1 MKLEAGKRY
10 KARNGDITE
19 PLEYVGYS
27 ATYPYYARGVGG
39 SKRGWAANGQW
50 LAGDW
55 NPQDYDPIEEY
66 VEVPESVGVKKI
78 KLEIGRRYVTRDG
91 SLVGPLVDSGEGA
104 PKGFPFK
111 DEELVETWRQD
122 GTWSLNPKKEYRLDI
137 VAEYVGSGWVTPP
150 TIMLESGKMYRTRG
164 GVVAGPLEIQPEDPR
179 VESYLADY
187 IFAAEL
193 YGETEYW
200 TKEGYNDRHCDGE
213 PVLGPEDLIEEVQV
227 AESVMTPTPDPE
239 PDLYEDLVDWA
250 LSEMAETEETGTE
263 FSEGYRFAI
272 MQMLED
278 VLGLEVMQRTE
289 YGVRGITE
297 G

>member
-39 SKRGWAANGQW
+39 SKRGWATNGQW

-55 NPQDYDPIEEY
+55 NPQDYDLIEEY
-66 VEVPESVGVKKI
+66 VEVPEYVEVKKI

-91 SLVGPLVDSGEGA
+91 SIVGPLVDSGEGA

-111 DEELVETWRQD
+111 DEELVEAWRQD

-137 VAEYVGSGWVTPP
+137 VAEYAGSGW
-150 TIMLESGKMYRTRG
+150 
-164 GVVAGPLEIQPEDPR
+164 
-179 VESYLADY
+179 
-187 IFAAEL
+187 
-193 YGETEYW
+193 
-200 TKEGYNDRHCDGE
+200 
-213 PVLGPEDLIEEVQV
+213 
-227 AESVMTPTPDPE
+227 VMTPTPDPE
-239 PDLYEDLVDWA
+239 TGLYEDLVDWA